1 MAQELA
7 ATPIF
12 DNTSARARFSLGFIG
27 RGENLA
33 IRLKVA

>member
-1 MAQELA
+1 MGQELA
-7 ATPIF
+7 ATSIF
-12 DNTSARARFSLGFIG
+12 DDASAGARFSLGFIG